1 MDRRRDGQMEKQTT
15 IPTNTQ
21 KWTDGWADGQTD
33 GQTDRQMDRRTDRQT
48 YFDFLCH
55 GNLIIT
61 RKNVSLSKMEFFKS
75 PNFCPCYKLNIQV
88 GDVGITKLAYN
99 DT

>member
-1 MDRRRDGQMEKQTT
+1 MEKHTT

-21 KWTDGWADGQTD
+21 KWTD
-33 GQTDRQMDRRTDRQT
+33 RRTDVQT
-48 YFDFLCH
+48 DFDFLCH
-55 GNLIIT
+55 GNLIIS
-61 RKNVSLSKMEFFKS
+61 RKNVSVSKMEFFKS

>member
-1 MDRRRDGQMEKQTT
+1 MGRQTDR
-15 IPTNTQ
+15 
-21 KWTDGWADGQTD
+21 WADGQTD
-33 GQTDRQMDRRTDRQT
+33 RRTDGQTD
-48 YFDFLCH
+48 FDFLCH

-61 RKNVSLSKMEFFKS
+61 RKNVSESEMDFFKS